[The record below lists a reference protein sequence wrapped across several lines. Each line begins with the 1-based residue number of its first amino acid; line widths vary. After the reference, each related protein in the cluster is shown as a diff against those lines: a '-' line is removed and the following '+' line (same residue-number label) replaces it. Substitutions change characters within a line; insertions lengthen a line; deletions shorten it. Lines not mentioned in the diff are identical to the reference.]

1 MNFLVKLNAANN
13 HLLKSVHISCL
24 QYRLNVLFYL
34 QELERLKSEGLVK
47 HLGVSNF
54 NERQIQRLLD
64 NSNDKPEALQVI
76 N

>member
-1 MNFLVKLNAANN
+1 VHVKCLHTYTIH
-13 HLLKSVHISCL
+13 HLSIP
-24 QYRLNVLFYL
+24 
-34 QELERLKSEGLVK
+34 QELERLKAEGLVK
-47 HLGVSNF
+47 HIGVSNF